1 MILTRYYQTLND
13 IIGNH
18 SDIQEDINVEL
29 ETIYGVQD
37 YPLRDQFNDSATQEA
52 MTRAFA
58 IYGDEYVQ
66 ITDEENP
73 DFTSFC
79 KRILKWVESTYGYYK
94 KLIAANTSYTDLAA
108 DVVTKEQHG
117 FADLPQQEQFDI
129 DPETA
134 DNKISTLDLS
144 KRSEQYGTP
153 MDRLKQIEN
162 GYNDPYH
169 LWVLSFAR
177 EFVINPV
184 EGLEVIYDK

>member
-1 MILTRYYQTLND
+1 MILAKYYQTLND
-13 IIGNH
+13 IMQNR
-18 SDIQEDINVEL
+18 DITNIDEEL
-29 ETIYGVQD
+29 ENIYGQD
-37 YPLRDQFNDSATQEA
+37 YPMGTELNNADTQKVLQ
-52 MTRAFA
+52 TAFA

-66 ITDEENP
+66 ITDSENP
-73 DFTSFC
+73 DFTAFC

-144 KRSEQYGTP
+144 KRSDQYGTP

-184 EGLEVIYDK
+184 EGLEVIHDQ

>member
-1 MILTRYYQTLND
+1 MILTRYYQQLTDVMKDHDYLD
-13 IIGNH
+13 IK
-18 SDIQEDINVEL
+18 DEL
-29 ETIYGVQD
+29 EQIYGQGYSMEQMMEDGAVTKV
-37 YPLRDQFNDSATQEA
+37 LRMALDL
-52 MTRAFA
+52 
-58 IYGDEYVQ
+58 YKYEYVQ
-66 ITDEENP
+66 ITDTENP

-79 KRILKWVESTYGYYK
+79 IRVLKWVESTYGYYK
-94 KLIAANTSYTDLAA
+94 RLIAADTSYTDLAA

-144 KRSEQYGTP
+144 KRSDQYGTP

-177 EFVINPV
+177 EFIIDPV

>member
-1 MILTRYYQTLND
+1 MILARYYQTLND
-13 IIGNH
+13 VMQNR
-18 SDIQEDINVEL
+18 DITNIDEEL
-29 ETIYGVQD
+29 ENIYGQD
-37 YPLRDQFNDSATQEA
+37 YPMGTELNNADTQKVLQTA
-52 MTRAFA
+52 LA

-66 ITDEENP
+66 ITDSENP

-117 FADLPQQEQFDI
+117 FADLPQQEQFDL

-144 KRSEQYGTP
+144 KRSDQYGTP

-177 EFVINPV
+177 EFIINPV
-184 EGLEVIYDK
+184 EGLEVIL